1 MMDVFQELT
10 CVQLSDTLLSV
21 LATRGGEMVRSIFE
35 KPAMWDSG
43 DVLGG
48 YEVRE

>member
-1 MMDVFQELT
+1 VL
-10 CVQLSDTLLSV
+10 QLSDTLLSV
-21 LATRGGEMVRSIFE
+21 LATRGGEMVKSIFE
-35 KPAMWDSG
+35 KPATWDNG

>member
-1 MMDVFQELT
+1 
-10 CVQLSDTLLSV
+10 LSDTLLSV
-21 LATRGGEMVRSIFE
+21 LATRGGEMVRGIFE
-35 KPAMWDSG
+35 KPAKWDNG